1 MDAIN
6 ALDSSAPKPKKK
18 RENKPLTKPPAK
30 ADVQPPQNKRL
41 SSKNGTTLGGG
52 VTQTPAKNGKTEK
65 NRSRKTASLS
75 SSDAMNSNTETIEV
89 TPSPST
95 PSPLKEPLEEENANV
110 AAHSEAKIDQKSDK
124 KKKKK
129 KKKEKEDTLGE
140 NLKEALEHGIN
151 NKVDINHESLALN
164 NNICN
169 DHGNKKDAK
178 GNVDD
183 SKKLIGN
190 VEITESIIQQK
201 KLKKKKKNKSEDVL
215 EHITE
220 GEINSENAAEEENT
234 LQLKKAKKKKKKEKP
249 DADSPDKIVRVEEM
263 EMGGPETEEN
273 SQLISNEVKRKKK
286 RKHREGD
293 SELVVENRNV
303 FEEQRDDENTT
314 NHSKCTDK
322 EENHRQT
329 AKLKNKSKKGSLIKN
344 NAVVLS
350 PLLPS
355 HETLGL
361 PSEKKKSE

>member
-6 ALDSSAPKPKKK
+6 ALDSPAPKPKKK
-18 RENKPLTKPPAK
+18 RENKSLTKPPAK
-30 ADVQPPQNKRL
+30 ADVKPPQSNRA

-52 VTQTPAKNGKTEK
+52 VTQTPAKNGKTKK

-89 TPSPST
+89 TPSPT
-95 PSPLKEPLEEENANV
+95 IPSPLKEPLEEENVNV

-129 KKKEKEDTLGE
+129 KTMNEDTLGE
-140 NLKEALEHGIN
+140 NLKEALEHGFDGIEEIN
-151 NKVDINHESLALN
+151 KESLAP

-169 DHGNKKDAK
+169 NHGKKKDAK

-183 SKKLIGN
+183 SKELIGN
-190 VEITESIIQQK
+190 VEITESIIKQK
-201 KLKKKKKNKSEDVL
+201 KLKKKNKNKSEDVL

-220 GEINSENAAEEENT
+220 GEINSEKAAEEENT
-234 LQLKKAKKKKKKEKP
+234 VQLKKAKKKKKKEKP
-249 DADSPDKIVRVEEM
+249 DADSPEKIIRVEEM
-263 EMGGPETEEN
+263 EMGAPETEEN
-273 SQLISNEVKRKKK
+273 SQQIPNEVRRKKK

-293 SELVVENRNV
+293 SELVVEHRNV
-303 FEEQRDDENTT
+303 FEEQRDEENTR
-314 NHSKCTDK
+314 NHSECTDK

-344 NAVVLS
+344 YAVVLS